1 MRTILIRVA
10 HSKKGLRGE
19 TCYRDALPTC
29 SVREKRAANCKY
41 EEYEGQ
47 DIGYAD
53 IQVTAANPT
62 QVRKTNFKAFE
73 SVIDA

>member
-1 MRTILIRVA
+1 MF
-10 HSKKGLRGE
+10 
-19 TCYRDALPTC
+19 C
-29 SVREKRAANCKY
+29 REKRAANCKY

-62 QVRKTNFKAFE
+62 QVRKTDFKAFE